1 MSLRSPLG
9 KVLGMGSAKDGTAH
23 WWAQRV
29 SAVALIPLTLWFV
42 FSLLTLPAFDYD
54 TVRTWL
60 SVPVSGFLAV
70 LLVAVLAYHSY
81 LGTTVI
87 VEDYVHRRR
96 HEGALAAAAALPRT
110 CFVRRREHIRDIAR
124 RVRTLEF
131 MSEYE
136 FIDHTYDV
144 VVVGAGGAG
153 LARHLR
159 SGRGRSLHRLP
170 HQGLP
175 DAQPHRGGA
184 GRHLRGARQHG
195 RG

>member
-60 SVPVSGFLAV
+60 SVPFSGFLAL

-81 LGTTVI
+81 LGTIVI
-87 VEDYVHRRR
+87 VEDYVT
-96 HEGALAAAAALPRT
+96 GAGMKVL
-110 CFVRRREHIRDIAR
+110 
-124 RVRTLEF
+124 TLLLLRF
-131 MSEYE
+131 LY
-136 FIDHTYDV
+136 V
-144 VVVGAGGAG
+144 LCGGAG
-153 LARHLR
+153 IFAILR
-159 SGRGRSLHRLP
+159 VVFGISNL
-170 HQGLP
+170 
-175 DAQPHRGGA
+175 
-184 GRHLRGARQHG
+184 
-195 RG
+195 